1 MNHRH
6 RRTLTRLF
14 AHPIQTDI
22 EWSRVEALFHALGA
36 EVAFTHADRLKVKMP
51 AGQETFVT
59 LPKTHQLQ
67 EKDDVMRIRRFLE
80 ECGVTPK
87 DPEPAPAEL
96 PPGKQRFVLMLTH
109 HESSI
114 YHLHV
119 DPADTTKTTLQPHD
133 PWFHRHHLDHKLEN
147 TYEGQTAPEV
157 PSYYH
162 EIANHLQDADE
173 ILLVGHGSGKADM
186 RHLFVNYLKRRQ
198 PETMEKVVGI
208 LTVDGLTEPQLLAS
222 AREHFGF
229 EAARRA

>member
-14 AHPIQTDI
+14 AHPIHTDI
-22 EWSRVEALFHALGA
+22 EWSRIEALFHALGA
-36 EVAFTHADRLKVKMP
+36 EVCFTHADRVKVKMP
-51 AGQETFVT
+51 AGQETFIT

-80 ECGVTPK
+80 TCGITPEH
-87 DPEPAPAEL
+87 PEPAPTEF
-96 PPGKQRFVLMLTH
+96 PPEKKRVALMLTH

-114 YHLHV
+114 YSIEV
-119 DPADTTKTTLQPHD
+119 DPTDTTKTTLRPYD

-147 TYEGQTAPEV
+147 TYEGQTAPEA

-162 EIANHLQDADE
+162 DLASHLKSADE
-173 ILLVGHGSGKADM
+173 ILLIGHGSGRSDM
-186 RHLFVNYLKRRQ
+186 RHLFVNYLVKRHA
-198 PETMEKVVGI
+198 EIMEKVVGI
-208 LTVDGLTEPQLLAS
+208 LTVEGLTEPQLLAS

-229 EAARRA
+229 EAARRG